1 MEDVSLSDRLARG
14 DRGALAAIYELHAGV
29 VLGVA
34 LRLLKDRLEAE
45 DVLQETFLEAW
56 RNATRYNKDRADVA
70 GWLITIAR
78 SRSIDRLRNRAVV
91 ARAAERELLEP
102 QEPSSTPDA
111 EVQAQR
117 ERALVREQVAQLPA
131 EQRAV
136 LQLAWN
142 EGLSQLD
149 IAKKTGLPLG
159 TVKTRTRLALQRL
172 SAALGGGRGS
182 AA

>member
-1 MEDVSLSDRLARG
+1 MDELALSDRLARG
-14 DRGALAAIYELHAGV
+14 DRDALAAIYELHASV

-56 RNATRYNKDRADVA
+56 RNATRYNRERADVA

-78 SRSIDRLRNRAVV
+78 SRAIDRLRNRAVV
-91 ARAAERELLEP
+91 MRSAERELREP
-102 QEPSSTPDA
+102 VAPALSMDQEYDA
-111 EVQAQR
+111 KR
-117 ERALVREQVAQLPA
+117 DRAMVREQVARLPD

-149 IAKKTGLPLG
+149 IAKKDPGCRWAP
-159 TVKTRTRLALQRL
+159 
-172 SAALGGGRGS
+172 
-182 AA
+182 